1 MKISAIDI
9 QRQKFQI
16 KFKGFDQEEVRSFM
30 IAVAEEIEE
39 LNRQNEVYRQEID
52 SLREMLADYQERD
65 KILKNTLVTAQKTTE
80 ALTGNAKKEAEL
92 IIKEAEFKA
101 VKVMEHAQS
110 QVVKIQKD
118 MLDLKLQRKVLQDKV
133 QTSMQIM
140 QKLLDYQREEE
151 KNAEKVTFYAKK
163 QEATANGS
171 A

>member
-9 QRQKFQI
+9 QRQKFQV
-16 KFKGFDQEEVRSFM
+16 KLKGFDQEEVRSFM

-39 LNRQNEVYRQEID
+39 LTRQNEVYRQEIE

-65 KILKNTLVTAQKTTE
+65 KILKNTLVTAQKNSETMTS
-80 ALTGNAKKEAEL
+80 NAKKEAEL
-92 IIKEAEFKA
+92 IIREAEFKA

-110 QVVKIQKD
+110 QVIKIQKD

-133 QTSMQIM
+133 LTSMQIM

-151 KNAEKVTFYAKK
+151 KNAEKVTYYAKK
-163 QEATANGS
+163 QEAASNGS

>member
-9 QRQKFQI
+9 QRQKFQV
-16 KFKGFDQEEVRSFM
+16 KLKGFDQEEVRSFM

-65 KILKNTLVTAQKTTE
+65 KILKNTLVTAQKTSESMMT
-80 ALTGNAKKEAEL
+80 NAKKEAEL

-101 VKVMEHAQS
+101 SKVMEHAQS
-110 QVVKIQKD
+110 AVIKIQKD
-118 MLDLKLQRKVLQDKV
+118 MLDLKLQRKALQEKI

-140 QKLLDYQREEE
+140 QKLLEYQKEEE
-151 KNAEKVTFYAKK
+151 KTAEKVTFYAKK
-163 QEATANGS
+163 QENVSNG
-171 A
+171 

>member
-9 QRQKFQI
+9 QRQKFQV
-16 KFKGFDQEEVRSFM
+16 KLKGFDQEEVRSFM

-39 LNRQNEVYRQEID
+39 LTRQNEVYRQEIE

-65 KILKNTLVTAQKTTE
+65 KILKNTLVTAQKTSETM
-80 ALTGNAKKEAEL
+80 TSNAKKEAEL
-92 IIKEAEFKA
+92 IIREAEFKA
-101 VKVMEHAQS
+101 VKMMEHVQN

-151 KNAEKVTFYAKK
+151 KNAERVTYYAKK
-163 QEATANGS
+163 QEATSNGS